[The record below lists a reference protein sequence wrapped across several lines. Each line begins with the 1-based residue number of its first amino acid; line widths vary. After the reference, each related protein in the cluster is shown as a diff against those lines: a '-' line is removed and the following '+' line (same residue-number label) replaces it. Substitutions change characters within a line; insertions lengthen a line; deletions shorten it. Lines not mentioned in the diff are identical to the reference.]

1 MKFPAVL
8 ALFGAVAIACAQSK
22 TLADFEA
29 KKPAD
34 ASDMKKGIVFTREV
48 AAFIN
53 KNELTT
59 ADEFYRASKLMNL
72 GFFDFRTNR
81 VRYELLLTAA
91 SKGSEDAEKELWSVW
106 DTTMLTLGQPMRID
120 RGDMAAK
127 NPGSDFF
134 RLERAPDVIM
144 AVFSEPAKCRAI
156 AATSKDNAEMQEI
169 VDADQKVRENFTKMT
184 SDQIKEMV
192 ASDHARLVRTQEIVR
207 SLALH
212 TANDFANAALVMQH
226 SVLFS
231 GYRLAH
237 ELAVCSMLLG
247 DKKTGRW
254 LVAASYDRMLSS
266 LGHDQRF
273 GTQYDPGGFKITD
286 ELGICDAE
294 RTSLGCPTLEQ
305 ARTRVFN

>member
-1 MKFPAVL
+1 MKA
-8 ALFGAVAIACAQSK
+8 GIA
-22 TLADFEA
+22 
-29 KKPAD
+29 
-34 ASDMKKGIVFTREV
+34 FTREV
-48 AAFIN
+48 AAYIN
-53 KNELTT
+53 KSELAT
-59 ADEFYRASKLMNL
+59 ADEFYRASKLMTL
-72 GFFDFRTNR
+72 RFFDYRTNR

-91 SKGSEDAEKELWSVW
+91 AKGSEEAEKELGNVW

-120 RGDMAAK
+120 RGEMVAK
-127 NPGSDFF
+127 NPGSDYF
-134 RLERAPDVIM
+134 RLERAPDVIL
-144 AVFSEPAKCRAI
+144 AVFAEPAKRREI
-156 AATSKDNAEMQEI
+156 ASQSKDNAEMQEI
-169 VDADQKVRENFTKMT
+169 VDADQKARQNFTKMT
-184 SDQIKEMV
+184 SEQMKAMAD
-192 ASDHARLVRTQEIVR
+192 SDHARLVRTQEIVG

-226 SVLFS
+226 SVTFN

-254 LVAASYDRMLSS
+254 LVAASYDRMLGS

-294 RTSLGCPTLEQ
+294 RTALGCPTLEE
-305 ARTRVFN
+305 AKARVFK